1 MVLLKNLFAQGTNVG
16 LVIAVV
22 ATDGH
27 GGTLAAGCIGM
38 KTLNFQILKSV
49 GFALPTLKMGE
60 IEGKEK
66 AEEIL
71 PKKKAISVLCKNGF
85 SAVGCY
91 SCV

>member
-38 KTLNFQILKSV
+38 KTLNFQILK
-49 GFALPTLKMGE
+49 FALPTLKMGE

-66 AEEIL
+66 AKEIL
-71 PKKKAISVLCKNGF
+71 PKNRRYPF
-85 SAVGCY
+85 
-91 SCV
+91 